1 MAARATDDYREIVV
15 PIHGPAACGEGM
27 TIACRLAADH
37 GATVTLLTVIE
48 VPAEFPLEA
57 QMPAEEDAA
66 RRALAAARARAELYG
81 VTVSAPAPATPFAFA
96 EPQVRLAAEGALG
109 APSFLISPAAGPGRW
124 ALVLAGLALAA
135 WVAHRRLSFTY

>member
-1 MAARATDDYREIVV
+1 M
-15 PIHGPAACGEGM
+15 PPA
-27 TIACRLAADH
+27 LAFSLGCA
-37 GATVTLLTVIE
+37 
-48 VPAEFPLEA
+48 VPALADDTP
-57 QMPAEEDAA
+57 PA
-66 RRALAAARARAELYG
+66 LYSFAELYR